1 MTRVPGTPRWHGHY
15 HDCHTFLSLQNT
27 LGRAWLLLLLLVL
40 FLQALEGGGAKS
52 TSISRS

>member
-1 MTRVPGTPRWHGHY
+1 MTRVPGTPRWHGHD
-15 HDCHTFLSLQNT
+15 HDSHTFLSLQNT
-27 LGRAWLLLLLLVL
+27 LGRAWLLLLLVL